1 MQIIDHGGARIAAL
15 HDKKTGSWQYVVS
28 DPVSRKCAII
38 DPVWDFDEKAAAT
51 STRNADAILDYVKAE
66 GLTVEWLLD
75 THPHADHFSAAPYLN
90 EKLEAPT
97 AIGEK
102 VIGVQRLWKDIYGL
116 DDEFPTDGRQWDRL
130 FQAGDTFAVGDLT
143 GRVIFSP
150 GHTLASITYVI
161 GGNAFVHDTLMMPYA
176 GTSRADFPGGD
187 SKALYRSIQDILALP
202 APPPVVYVTG
212 AQDGRIAVAALRAG
226 AADYVIKDVSE
237 DFTALLRSALDATR
251 SGGRVLYCTCSFAPE
266 ENELVVAHTLKR
278 LAGVVELEPIAS
290 EDLLLEAVDHQGGD
304 LEAHGLV
311 DLSQD
316 MSRHDAIR
324 LKLLIVKH
332 LHYTNSAVAR
342 RVLDD
347 WDNQL
352 TKFVKVMPVDYRRA
366 LQEMQSSQSRPPQT
380 SQPSRRILEHG

>member
-102 VIGVQRLWKDIYGL
+102 VIGVQKLWKDIYGL
-116 DDEFPTDGRQWDRL
+116 DNDFPADGRQWDRL
-130 FQAGDTFAVGDLT
+130 FKAGDTFAVGDLP

-187 SKALYRSIQDILALP
+187 SKALYRSILDILALP
-202 APPPVVYVTG
+202 EETGVFVGHDYGPDGRKPACFSTVREQKADNIHVGGGRGEADFVRLRDGRDATLPLPNLMLYALQVNIRGGVLPPAAPDGRVYFKIPANHFAPP
-212 AQDGRIAVAALRAG
+212 Q
-226 AADYVIKDVSE
+226 
-237 DFTALLRSALDATR
+237 
-251 SGGRVLYCTCSFAPE
+251 
-266 ENELVVAHTLKR
+266 EN
-278 LAGVVELEPIAS
+278 S
-290 EDLLLEAVDHQGGD
+290 
-304 LEAHGLV
+304 
-311 DLSQD
+311 
-316 MSRHDAIR
+316 
-324 LKLLIVKH
+324 
-332 LHYTNSAVAR
+332 
-342 RVLDD
+342 
-347 WDNQL
+347 
-352 TKFVKVMPVDYRRA
+352 
-366 LQEMQSSQSRPPQT
+366 
-380 SQPSRRILEHG
+380 